1 MALLAEQPL
10 ELNYSN
16 NIWDR
21 CTSNHE
27 ESRTTLY
34 FPFLKPKNKSRN
46 LWEKKKKN
54 AISTTFLQQILSG
67 RLLLVVISGQKST
80 LSCGFKL
87 EPVTIYHMRFVV
99 KML

>member
-34 FPFLKPKNKSRN
+34 LPFLKPKNKSRN
-46 LWEKKKKN
+46 LWEKKKRN
-54 AISTTFLQQILSG
+54 VMSITFSQQILNGS
-67 RLLLVVISGQKST
+67 LLLVVTSRQKST
-80 LSCGFKL
+80 LSCWFKL
-87 EPVTIYHMRFVV
+87 ELITIYHMWFVV
-99 KML
+99 KIL